1 MLRVSVITV
10 CYNAADTIESTIL
23 SVLNQSYS
31 NIQYIII
38 DGNSTDDTMVIINKY
53 ANKISKVVSESD
65 KGLYDAINK
74 GIALADGEV
83 IGILNADDVFFDS
96 STMTKIIKHF
106 EYDTNINSVIGDIA
120 FINGNKKILRYY
132 SSKYWTTLFF
142 RFGIMPPHPS
152 FYCRRDLFTKYGN
165 YRTDF
170 KIAADFELLLRF
182 ILIKKVNYK
191 YISNIIV
198 LMKPGG
204 LSTKNIYSHI
214 IITNE
219 LLKACYLNGIYTNRI
234 LISLRYLIKVFQFIP
249 KFMFKQS

>member
-10 CYNAADTIESTIL
+10 CYNAEYTIETTIT

-38 DGNSTDDTMVIINKY
+38 DGNSTDDTMNIVNIY
-53 ANKISKVVSESD
+53 ANKISIIVSESD

-83 IGILNADDVFFDS
+83 IGILNADDVFFDN
-96 STMTKIIKHF
+96 STIAKIMTHF
-106 EYDTNINSVIGDIA
+106 EYDTNIQSVIGDIV
-120 FINGNKKILRYY
+120 FKNNNKILRYY
-132 SSKYWTTLFF
+132 SSKYWTTLSF

-191 YISNIIV
+191 YINNIIV

-204 LSTKNIYSHI
+204 LSSKNLFSQV
-214 IITNE
+214 IITDE
-219 LLKACYLNGIYTNRI
+219 LLKACNLNGIYTNRI
-234 LISLRYLIKVFQFIP
+234 LISFRYLIKVFQFIP
-249 KFMFKQS
+249 NIKFKQS